1 MSSSSTLTPA
11 SHMLI
16 ALAKGERALPDSY
29 GVKALQNATR
39 DLMRQLEP
47 PYSPAEIQMLGTQD
61 ELSALVAELITYE
74 HERWCSTKQICQR
87 TIEMQLEFLTIL
99 AKLHLNSGE
108 RRALGEQFVQKH
120 FEFFIGWELL
130 CVTDVT
136 YQLTDKKPWWKPGP
150 FPSVHAEY
158 RALSQKPS
166 SSTQLKRAG
175 FVQISQEDFIERVRI
190 PMLRFLLFDSPNC
203 LLPAALTIALYTAS
217 RDERQDLPTLVGL
230 LRSQLALSVSKQLD
244 YQGATIPMKPLY
256 SLPREARN
264 LSHFFISHEDDLHV
278 DDDRQLA
285 HPKSNTRAR
294 AKHIRSTK
302 EGGGQQLLFFDQ
314 DLVNKR
320 SGEQNAYISIELD
333 GKYED
338 TLSALFAAIEQ
349 LDIDRNLLE
358 HLPRVTA
365 GIFAAAHRDRKMD
378 FSWPGTIWD
387 TESGARLCRICGF
400 DPRNHKHRQL
410 MQNMRT
416 LLERI
421 ILHREVRTTQGGTKT
436 TVNWRGPI
444 LEARKGQID
453 IRVEHREGMS
463 GRHTYHSWS
472 IAKELWNMVISED
485 EGGTPAF
492 MVIDQRAFQLSTKSS
507 RPFNI
512 YWTLINRAYMGMY
525 SKVPEDRVQPDGSFS
540 PKLETLYVWSGM
552 NGDQRPYR
560 LKELFREAFDLM
572 KEHGLITSWKCEAL
586 LQKSRV
592 SVDEIKASRI
602 HVVFDEEQITKLPRA
617 LSAGASHLED
627 LTD

>member
-1 MSSSSTLTPA
+1 MSSSPTHFDL
-11 SHMLI
+11 LV
-16 ALAKGERALPDSY
+16 ALAHGSQPLPEGY

-39 DLMRQLEP
+39 DLFKDLTP
-47 PYSPAEIQMLGTQD
+47 PFNPTDIRMVAAQD
-61 ELSALVAELITYE
+61 DLMALVSEIVTYQ
-74 HERWCSTKQICQR
+74 HERWSSHKTMGQR
-87 TIEMQLEFLTIL
+87 AIEMRLDFLTIL
-99 AKLHLNSGE
+99 SKLHLNSTE
-108 RRALGEQFVQKH
+108 RRALAEQFVQKH

-130 CVTDVT
+130 CLTDTT
-136 YQLTDKKPWWKPGP
+136 YQLTSKKPWWKPGS
-150 FPSVHAEY
+150 FPSIHAEY
-158 RALSQKPS
+158 RALSQKQSP
-166 SSTQLKRAG
+166 STQLKRAG
-175 FVQISQEDFIERVRI
+175 FIQISQEDFIERVRI

-217 RDERQDLPTLVGL
+217 RDERQDLPTLVSL

-264 LSHFFISHEDDLHV
+264 LSHFFISHEEDLHV
-278 DDDRQLA
+278 DESRQLV
-285 HPKSNTRAR
+285 HSKQNTRAR
-294 AKHIRSTK
+294 AKHLRSSK
-302 EGGGQQLLFFDQ
+302 DEGAQQLLFFDQ

-387 TESGARLCRICGF
+387 TASGARLCRICGF

-436 TVNWRGPI
+436 TINWRGPI

-485 EGGTPAF
+485 DGGTPAF

-525 SKVPEDRVQPDGSFS
+525 SKIPEDRVQPDGSFS

-552 NGDQRPYR
+552 QGDQRPYR

-572 KEHGLITSWKCEAL
+572 KEHGLITSWKCDALDTEA
-586 LQKSRV
+586 RMN
-592 SVDEIKASRI
+592 VDEIKAARV

-617 LSAGASHLED
+617 LPGAALERSVLESD
-627 LTD
+627 D

>member
-1 MSSSSTLTPA
+1 MPAAPLTAPSTPSL
-11 SHMLI
+11 LG
-16 ALAKGERALPDSY
+16 LARGERSLPDAY
-29 GVKALQNATR
+29 GVKALQVAARN
-39 DLMRQLEP
+39 LQRQLSS
-47 PYSPAEIQMLGTQD
+47 PYSAEDIRLLGASD
-61 ELSALVAELITYE
+61 PLGELVAELLV
-74 HERWCSTKQICQR
+74 HDFSRWQHHKHMCQR
-87 TIEMQLEFLTIL
+87 VIEMRLAFLSEL
-99 AKLHLNSGE
+99 SKLHLNSGE
-108 RRALGEQFVQKH
+108 RRTIGEQFVHKH
-120 FEFFIGWELL
+120 FEFFVGWELL
-130 CVTDVT
+130 CVTDT
-136 YQLTDKKPWWKPGP
+136 SYQLTSKKPWWKPGS
-150 FPSVHAEY
+150 FPVVHAEF
-158 RALSQKPS
+158 RNLSQK
-166 SSTQLKRAG
+166 QGADAHLRRAG
-175 FVQISQEDFIERVRI
+175 FIQISQEDYIERVRI
-190 PMLRFLLFDSPNC
+190 PMLRFILFDSPDC
-203 LLPAALTIALYTAS
+203 LLPAALTIALFTAS
-217 RDERQDLPTLVGL
+217 RDERQDLPTLVSL
-230 LRSQLALSVSKQLD
+230 LRSQLALTISRQLD

-264 LSHFFISHEDDLHV
+264 LSHFFISHEDDLHI
-278 DDDRQLA
+278 DDDRQLVHA
-285 HPKSNTRAR
+285 AKNSRAR
-294 AKHIRSTK
+294 AKHIRAGG
-302 EGGGQQLLFFDQ
+302 EGAQQQLLFFDQ
-314 DLVNKR
+314 ELVNKR
-320 SGEQNAYISIELD
+320 SGEQNAFISIELD

-387 TESGARLCRICGF
+387 TESGSRLCRICGF

-436 TVNWRGPI
+436 TINWRGPL

-463 GRHTYHSWS
+463 GRHSYRSWS

-485 EGGTPAF
+485 DGGTPAF

-525 SKVPEDRVQPDGSFS
+525 SKVPEDRVQEDGSFA

-552 NGDQRPYR
+552 TGDQRPYR

-572 KEHGLITSWKCEAL
+572 KEHGLITSWRCDV
-586 LQKSRV
+586 LQPDAKV
-592 SVDEIKASRI
+592 NVQEIKAARI
-602 HVVFDEEQITKLPRA
+602 HVVFDEEQITKLPKA
-617 LSAGASHLED
+617 LPGTSGDLLEA
-627 LTD
+627 